1 MKKYLL
7 ISFLLLTAVGVLH
20 CGEPAVNISFNNY
33 PEGKPVGE
41 KWSVHQPE
49 SNKEASTYVIKNGK
63 LEVTSSPAEKLQ
75 GGYIETEIPV
85 IRKGSVEFD
94 LNVNHNEQGIG
105 LFIEFY
111 NITLFWHD
119 YCKDWRRY
127 FPEATAKRIKY
138 FNNEPVGHRRLSN
151 VEKNKWLHYKIYFDT
166 DNDLVEYYQ
175 GDMVDPVYIDG
186 AAAILGRQEYLGG
199 KLRIGCWGVTEKPMK
214 FLIDNIV
221 ISKVSP
227 NEEQS
232 SSPRNDYIIFNGI
245 SFNRYNIAANLLKN
259 GVSDKEIRNYYI
271 ENTEPALTPENK
283 FFINRLPGS
292 VSMQKAKACILVDC
306 PFGPNQVI
314 PDFVLKN
321 IIANVKNG
329 MNLIIL
335 GGLFSLD
342 KGEYQTSYLN
352 DFLPVKIK
360 DAWQVKGSSAPLLIE
375 PSAQQFGNID
385 WKEKPCV
392 YYRHDLAPAEDAEV
406 LLKAGGYPLLV
417 SKKYGKGK
425 IVVFLGTVCGTPAA
439 QPPAFWKW
447 KNWPELTAGIIMINN
462 PADQKK

>member
-7 ISFLLLTAVGVLH
+7 ISLLLLTAANILY

-33 PEGKPVGE
+33 PEGRLVGK
-41 KWSVHQPE
+41 KWSMRQPE
-49 SNKEASTYVIKNGK
+49 SNKEASTYIIKNGK
-63 LEVTSSPAEKLQ
+63 LEVTANPAEKLQ
-75 GGYIETEIPV
+75 GGYIETDIPV

-94 LNVNHNEQGIG
+94 LNVNHDEQGIG
-105 LFIEFY
+105 LFVEFY

-138 FNNEPVGHRRLSN
+138 FDNEPVGHRRLSK
-151 VEKNKWLHYKIYFDT
+151 VEKNKWLHYKICFDT

-175 GDMVDPVYIDG
+175 EDMVDPVYIDG
-186 AAAILGRQEYLGG
+186 AAAVLGRQEYLGG
-199 KLRIGCWGVTEKPMK
+199 KLRIGCWGVTENPMK

-221 ISKVSP
+221 ISRAIP
-227 NEEQS
+227 DEQQS
-232 SSPRNDYIIFNGI
+232 SSTRSNYIIFNGI
-245 SFNRYNIAANLLKN
+245 SFNRYNIAGNMMKN

-283 FFINRLPGS
+283 FFINKMPGY

-321 IIANVKNG
+321 IITNVKDG

-342 KGEYQTSYLN
+342 KGEYKTSYLN
-352 DFLPVKIK
+352 DFLPVEIK
-360 DAWQVKGSSAPLLIE
+360 DAWQIKSSDVPLPVE
-375 PSAQQFGNID
+375 PSSLQFSNID

-392 YYRHDLAPAEDAEV
+392 YYRHDLVPVKDAEV
-406 LLKAGGYPLLV
+406 LLKAGGYPLLI
-417 SKKYGKGK
+417 SKKCGKGK
-425 IVVFLGTVCGTPAA
+425 IVVFLGTVCGPETE
-439 QPPAFWKW
+439 QPPVFWKW
-447 KNWPELTAGIIMINN
+447 KNWTELVAMICQN
-462 PADQKK
+462 K